1 MLRAILGVFSIV
13 ISSALMWMNPNAT
26 PLVFWGEVGFLLV
39 GFAVLLDVA
48 RDTYRYLQPAQRIYR
63 SGILEREQRI
73 VKSIDALRKN
83 PFIVSVKYDPRKK
96 IIEGNIGIPRTW
108 DWYAITAVL
117 WLANRRLLTHS
128 VTIWLGERL
137 GWPYTGE
144 ADE

>member
-39 GFAVLLDVA
+39 GFAVLLDVG

-83 PFIVSVKYDPRKK
+83 PFIVSVKYDR
-96 IIEGNIGIPRTW
+96 ERRSSRATSDSENVGLVCDYSG
-108 DWYAITAVL
+108 AV
-117 WLANRRLLTHS
+117 A
-128 VTIWLGERL
+128 G
-137 GWPYTGE
+137 
-144 ADE
+144 